1 MRSSLQLG
9 VLLCCLLCAADLRA
23 EESRNSMR
31 LCGRALVRALV
42 FTCGGSRWR
51 RQLEEEE
58 EKGFLP
64 DDFWEVNGEES
75 HFVKTGERP
84 GMDQGHRRDQ
94 DQALITTCCQQ
105 GCRRNELSMLC

>member
-9 VLLCCLLCAADLRA
+9 VLLCCLLCAANLQA
-23 EESRNSMR
+23 QESRNSMR

-51 RQLEEEE
+51 RHLEEEE
-58 EKGFLP
+58 KEKGFLP
-64 DDFWEVNGEES
+64 DVNGEEPD
-75 HFVKTGERP
+75 FVKSGELP
-84 GMDQGHRRDQ
+84 GMDYHRRDQ
-94 DQALITTCCQQ
+94 DQALITTCCQK

>member
-1 MRSSLQLG
+1 MRSSLILG
-9 VLLCCLLCAADLRA
+9 VLLCCLLCAANLQA
-23 EESRNSMR
+23 EDSRNSMR

-58 EKGFLP
+58 KGFLP
-64 DDFWEVNGEES
+64 DDFWEVKGEERD
-75 HFVKTGERP
+75 FVKSGELP
-84 GMDQGHRRDQ
+84 GMDYHRRDQ